1 VTNVELI
8 VRNELDR
15 MIPRTHTAPDWSDV
29 VRRTRKRRM
38 PSRRLVLAAAFVA
51 AAILAAVGY
60 AVVRYV
66 IVGTPA
72 PRAVKDRLRVID
84 ALNGGELIPKKHR
97 SLGVEA
103 EKTRAGAVLQASTG
117 PVYLWVAP
125 TKRGGHCEFLQIVGT
140 ELPDGRPNLSGGCS
154 STEPRRR
161 VEIGNSATRVHGK
174 LLGLVS
180 GRAAPPARSVRIRFG
195 SGVRR
200 NFSVSAAGFVLGEVK
215 PRDPIREITA
225 LDGSGR
231 VVSHELRT
239 LRLSGRHSFP
249 RIKPTGPAH
258 TVAVIHTVRTHRPIV
273 LRLWPGPNGTRGT
286 TLMTPGGT
294 ERGCCGRPP
303 EPNELSISP
312 DQIGSA
318 SSHGMLI
325 LWGSVGSKIETVELR
340 FEDGTRIELPIRE
353 GFVLYQIRPA
363 NFVHGRRPIELVG
376 RDRAGHVV
384 TKRRLGPYAG

>member
-1 VTNVELI
+1 MTDVELI
-8 VRNELDR
+8 VRNELER
-15 MIPRTHTAPDWSDV
+15 MIPRTPTGPDWSDV

-38 PSRRLVLAAAFVA
+38 PSRPLVLAAAFVL

-84 ALNGGELIPKKHR
+84 ALNKGELIPKKHR

-125 TKRGGHCEFLQIVGT
+125 TKRGGHCEFLQIVGA
-140 ELPDGRPNLSGGCS
+140 ELPDGRPNLTGGCS

-161 VEIGNSATRVHGK
+161 VEIGNSAMSVRGK
-174 LLGLVS
+174 LLGLVF

-200 NFSVSAAGFVLGEVK
+200 SFSVSTAGFVLGEVK
-215 PRDPIREITA
+215 PRDPIREITV
-225 LDGSGR
+225 LDGSGH
-231 VVSHELRT
+231 VVSHQLR
-239 LRLSGRHSFP
+239 RLPPVGRRSFP

-273 LRLWPGPNGTRGT
+273 LRVWPAPNGARGT
-286 TLMTPGGT
+286 TLITPGGT

-303 EPNELSISP
+303 EQSELSISP

-325 LWGSVGSKIETVELR
+325 LWGSVGSRIETVELR
-340 FEDGTRIELPIRE
+340 FEGGTRIDLPIHE
-353 GFVLYQIRPA
+353 GFVLYQIKPA
-363 NFVHGRRPIELVG
+363 NFVSGRRPIELIG
-376 RDRAGHVV
+376 RDRSGHVV
-384 TKRRLGPYAG
+384 TTRRLGPYAG